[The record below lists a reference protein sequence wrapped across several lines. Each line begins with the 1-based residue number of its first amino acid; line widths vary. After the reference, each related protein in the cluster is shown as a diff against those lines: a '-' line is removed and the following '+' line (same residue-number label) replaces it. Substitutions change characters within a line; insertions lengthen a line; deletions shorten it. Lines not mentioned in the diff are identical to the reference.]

1 MFALAGTQ
9 YLYNYHSGK
18 VASGEY
24 IDLFLHIRLVLKSSH
39 SFVQDTLLDSSE
51 LDWMV
56 IRTWPELDL
65 DGSPFAVASQMAS

>member
-1 MFALAGTQ
+1 MFELADTW

-24 IDLFLHIRLVLKSSH
+24 IDPFLNCQVVLRG
-39 SFVQDTLLDSSE
+39 FQNFAEDTLLDNSE

-56 IRTWPELDL
+56 IRTWPE
-65 DGSPFAVASQMAS
+65 